1 MREIKRKPTSPGE
14 VLKEEFLVPLGMT
27 QVELA
32 ARIGVSLQRVNTIV
46 AGRRAVTAETA
57 LLFAKVF
64 KTTPEF
70 WMNLQIAL
78 DLWEARQKLK
88 AVG

>member
-1 MREIKRKPTSPGE
+1 MYQIKRRPTSPGE

-32 ARIGVSLQRVNTIV
+32 ARIGVPLQRVNTII

-64 KTTPEF
+64 KTSPEF
-70 WMNLQIAL
+70 WMNLQSAI
-78 DLWEARQKLK
+78 DLWEARQKLE
-88 AVG
+88 AAS

>member
-1 MREIKRKPTSPGE
+1 MYEIKRRPTTPGE

-32 ARIGVSLQRVNTIV
+32 ARIGVPLQRVNTII
-46 AGRRAVTAETA
+46 AGRRSVTAETA
-57 LLFAKVF
+57 ILLAKVF

-70 WMNLQIAL
+70 WMNLQTAV

-88 AVG
+88 AAS

>member
-14 VLKEEFLVPLGMT
+14 ILREEFLVPLGMT

-32 ARIGVSLQRVNTIV
+32 ARIGVPLQRVNTIV

-64 KTTPEF
+64 KTPEF
-70 WMNLQIAL
+70 WMNLQTAL

>member
-1 MREIKRKPTSPGE
+1 
-14 VLKEEFLVPLGMT
+14 MT

-32 ARIGVSLQRVNTIV
+32 ARLGVPLQRVNTII

-57 LLFAKVF
+57 LLLAKVL

-70 WMNLQIAL
+70 WLNAERRGSLGRST
-78 DLWEARQKLK
+78 EAQGRQLS
-88 AVG
+88 GPFSG

>member
-1 MREIKRKPTSPGE
+1 MYELKRKPTAPGE
-14 VLKEEFLVPLGMT
+14 ILREEFMVPLGMT

-32 ARIGVSLQRVNTIV
+32 ARIGVPLQRINTII

-57 LLFAKVF
+57 LLLARVF

-70 WMNLQIAL
+70 WMNLQTAV

-88 AVG
+88 AAS

>member
-1 MREIKRKPTSPGE
+1 MYELKRRPTTPGE
-14 VLKEEFLVPLGMT
+14 ILKEEFLVPRGMT

-32 ARIGVSLQRVNTIV
+32 ARLAVPLQRINSII

-57 LLFAKVF
+57 LLLARFF

-70 WMNLQIAL
+70 WMNLQTAV
-78 DLWEARQKLK
+78 DLWEARQRLK
-88 AVG
+88 AAS

>member
-1 MREIKRKPTSPGE
+1 MSELKRRPTTPGE
-14 VLKEEFLVPLGMT
+14 VLKEEFLIPLGMT

-32 ARIGVSLQRVNTIV
+32 AKIGVPLQRVNTII

-57 LLFAKVF
+57 ILLANVF
-64 KTTPEF
+64 KTSPEF
-70 WMNLQIAL
+70 WMNLQTAV

-88 AVG
+88 EAS

>member
-1 MREIKRKPTSPGE
+1 MFEMKRRPTTPGE
-14 VLKEEFLVPLGMT
+14 VLKEEFLIPLGMT

-32 ARIGVSLQRVNTIV
+32 AKIGVPLQRVNTII

-57 LLFAKVF
+57 ILLAKVF
-64 KTTPEF
+64 KTSPEF
-70 WMNLQIAL
+70 WMNLQIAV

-88 AVG
+88 EAS

>member
-1 MREIKRKPTSPGE
+1 MSELKRRPTTPGE
-14 VLKEEFLVPLGMT
+14 VLKEEFLIPLGMT

-32 ARIGVSLQRVNTIV
+32 AKIGVPLQRVNTII

-57 LLFAKVF
+57 ILLANVF
-64 KTTPEF
+64 KTSPEF
-70 WMNLQIAL
+70 WMNQQTAV

-88 AVG
+88 EAS